1 MKYIYL
7 ETIIMLAAYIGSV
20 FWILLVNKK
29 NNKNYHKSITAK
41 TYILSVVIAAA
52 SVLLERVV
60 ILLLDMAFA
69 SFSGTNTMAHVMV
82 YVIYNMASIFITF
95 ITSIIIF
102 KLLAKCKITKNI
114 WIVLAVCTVISIGA
128 SIAGGVISADISSV
142 MSPDA
147 NFLSFFVAADEAA
160 AKLNV
165 ISDVHIINRCLLVI
179 LSTWGVVKPLS
190 KNVENE

>member
-1 MKYIYL
+1 M
-7 ETIIMLAAYIGSV
+7 
-20 FWILLVNKK
+20 LVNKK
-29 NNKNYHKSITAK
+29 NNGNWNKSITAK

-69 SFSGTNTMAHVMV
+69 SFSGTNTMAYVIV
-82 YVIYNMASIFITF
+82 DVIYNLASFFISFIT
-95 ITSIIIF
+95 IIIIF

-128 SIAGGVISADISSV
+128 SIAGGVISADISADISSV

-165 ISDVHIINRCLLVI
+165 ISDVHTINRCLLVI